1 MAALSLENM
10 ANVENLTY
18 MGIDADQFL
27 GTGNLLNNVI
37 TGGQLADTL
46 SGLGGNDTLQGGL
59 GADTMVGGDGSD
71 VYEVDEAGD
80 VVVET
85 STLATDIDRVESDI
99 SYVLGVN
106 VENLDL
112 NGADADINGT
122 GNAINN
128 IINGNDGVN
137 QLFGGG
143 GNDTLNGFDGDDLI
157 DGGAG
162 DDTINGGNDSD
173 NIIGGAGND
182 TINVGS
188 GNDTIR
194 YTASGFGADIITNF
208 DATGGT
214 ATTQDRIDLS
224 ALGITAANLA
234 TRVIKST
241 SGGNTILTVR
251 DANLATI
258 GTIQINGVSNANI
271 DASDYILAA
280 PPPAAFGAPT
290 NAANTIT
297 GNAGAN
303 TINGLGGNDTLSG
316 AGGNDVI
323 NGGEGT
329 DTLNG
334 GDGDDTL
341 SGGTGSDNGAYRD
354 EFSSQTYVGSNGT
367 LTFSAGW
374 TEGSVNV
381 GGSETG
387 GATGGDIDINGNRLR
402 FNQNVDGGEFIER
415 AVNLAGA
422 TSAVVSFNYEDD
434 NLGAGQSV
442 IVQARNVTT
451 GTWQTLTGGTLG
463 STTGN
468 GNGTFTAT
476 LSAAQIG
483 ANSAIRFLT
492 AGHGDVGTTAI
503 TSSSIISTS
512 PRPRPASTLVQTPL
526 TATRR
531 RCHRL
536 ERRCL
541 ELRPMGAISSTAEQK
556 PMLARATPLSS
567 TAMPP
572 QSNTEF
578 IRGQP
583 SRRWLETLLP
593 GSPPRPKS
601 SSPAMAPAM
610 PQSLPNLPRL
620 RRSASM
626 VSILAAN
633 GTAGA
638 DSFEVIGDFSTTS
651 LRLNT
656 ITIDGDTGDD
666 TIDISALQSAHRIV
680 FRSNGGNDTILG
692 ALRPEDVI
700 ELPNG
705 ASLSDYTSATVNGV
719 TTLTNGNHSITY
731 TAAGTGPQVGSDVD
745 APETGNST
753 PAAPAAPATP
763 EDVSTPK
770 VGTAEADV
778 LIGTAGKDD
787 IVGHAGDDV
796 IMGAGEVDNIL
807 GGDGAD
813 FINAGDGSDIVF
825 GEAGDDT
832 IFGGTGADLLY
843 GNAGNDRIFGD
854 AGDDMLAGGA
864 GDDLV
869 SGGAGN
875 DLFVAESGDGNDV
888 YFGDEA
894 SGGTGVDTLNMSAIA
909 SPIAVDLGG
918 SGSAGY
924 ASSATSGN
932 DTLWGIENITT
943 GAGADTITASVAAN
957 VLNGGAGNDT
967 FKFTSAA
974 AANGDT
980 IVGFQTG
987 DRIDLSGIDANSGT
1001 AGNQAFTLVTGAL
1014 QTGAG
1019 KLVVSHENRAD
1030 GDHTVIEGHVDGNDV
1045 ADFRIDLTG
1054 SHNLTSSDFNL

>member
-1 MAALSLENM
+1 M
-10 ANVENLTY
+10 
-18 MGIDADQFL
+18 
-27 GTGNLLNNVI
+27 
-37 TGGQLADTL
+37 
-46 SGLGGNDTLQGGL
+46 
-59 GADTMVGGDGSD
+59 
-71 VYEVDEAGD
+71 
-80 VVVET
+80 
-85 STLATDIDRVESDI
+85 
-99 SYVLGVN
+99 
-106 VENLDL
+106 
-112 NGADADINGT
+112 
-122 GNAINN
+122 
-128 IINGNDGVN
+128 
-137 QLFGGG
+137 
-143 GNDTLNGFDGDDLI
+143 
-157 DGGAG
+157 
-162 DDTINGGNDSD
+162 
-173 NIIGGAGND
+173 
-182 TINVGS
+182 
-188 GNDTIR
+188 
-194 YTASGFGADIITNF
+194 
-208 DATGGT
+208 
-214 ATTQDRIDLS
+214 
-224 ALGITAANLA
+224 
-234 TRVIKST
+234 
-241 SGGNTILTVR
+241 SGG
-251 DANLATI
+251 
-258 GTIQINGVSNANI
+258 
-271 DASDYILAA
+271 
-280 PPPAAFGAPT
+280 
-290 NAANTIT
+290 
-297 GNAGAN
+297 
-303 TINGLGGNDTLSG
+303 
-316 AGGNDVI
+316 GGNDVI

-367 LTFSAGW
+367 LAFSAGW

-451 GTWQTLTGGTLG
+451 GAWQTLTGGTLG

-492 AGHGDVGTTAI
+492 AGDGNNWDSGDNFYVDNFNISVTAPGLNTGVDVINGDAGDDTIVWNANVSGATDGRDLINGGTE
-503 TSSSIISTS
+503 
-512 PRPRPASTLVQTPL
+512 
-526 TATRR
+526 ATTG
-531 RCHRL
+531 
-536 ERRCL
+536 
-541 ELRPMGAISSTAEQK
+541 PGDTFVINGNATAEQYRIYTRAAFTAVAGNTLTGIAAATEIIVTRNGTSNAAIIAE
-556 PMLARATPLSS
+556 LA
-567 TAMPP
+567 
-572 QSNTEF
+572 EIEE
-578 IRGQP
+578 IRINGVDP
-583 SRRWLETLLP
+583 
-593 GSPPRPKS
+593 
-601 SSPAMAPAM
+601 
-610 PQSLPNLPRL
+610 
-620 RRSASM
+620 
-626 VSILAAN
+626 AAN

-719 TTLTNGNHSITY
+719 TTLTKGNHSITY

-745 APETGNST
+745 APETGNAT
-753 PAAPAAPATP
+753 PATPAAPATP
-763 EDVSTPK
+763 EVVSTPK

-1054 SHNLTSSDFNL
+1054 SHNLTPSDFNL